1 MGGFAV
7 RKSVEIVD
15 GRTGRSPVI
24 CFSLVA
30 LCVYLYIKIESGQRK
45 RGESAAILYR
55 QSVVLL

>member
-45 RGESAAILYR
+45 RGESAILYR